1 MITLKLPIQ
10 NKIEIPSIIA
20 REYNSC
26 LRYSYNRFKESMSEK
41 DIRHDIKAKELFKNI
56 DSWFI
61 QCAIKEGQSLFKKN
75 EKVVFGGKKNLRKR
89 YLNKITNFQ
98 WKELRNY
105 SINIIGEAKEK
116 GNRKFNLDIINS
128 NKIVFKPKQGTK
140 IEIQLPKLRTN
151 IKKQLYKLEGLANQ
165 KQIPYTIKLNNQFI
179 WITFDEAIL
188 KQKPEVIQENRC
200 LSIDLNPN
208 YIGYS
213 ILEFDK
219 NKEFK
224 VINTGIFDIT
234 KLNTKLNLA
243 NTHKLQLKQTNKRDF
258 ELFEISKKLI
268 NITKQFKCS
277 QFIVEDLN
285 MKTKNHNKGSAYNRL
300 VNNCWNRNDIV
311 NNLKK
316 RCVINNIKFIEI
328 NPAYTSY
335 IGNILY
341 GSKYP
346 DMIASAIEVGRR
358 GYFKYEKEQFYPE
371 LISKDNLS
379 NLWKEAIDWNYLTW
393 VELCSQIK
401 TLKLKYRSSLTD
413 FKFKVFSLN
422 NINSG
427 VSIYRDIS
435 ACSV

>member
-1 MITLKLPIQ
+1 
-10 NKIEIPSIIA
+10 
-20 REYNSC
+20 
-26 LRYSYNRFKESMSEK
+26 MSEK

-61 QCAIKEGQSLFKKN
+61 QCAILEAKSFFKKN
-75 EKVVFGGKKNLRKR
+75 ENVIFGGKKNLRKR
-89 YLNKITNFQ
+89 YLNKITNSE
-98 WKELRNY
+98 WKELRKY
-105 SINIIGEAKEK
+105 PISIQGSCAYY
-116 GNRKFNLDIINS
+116 GNRKFKLDIINS
-128 NKIVFKPKQGTK
+128 NKIIFKPSRANH
-140 IEIQLPKLRTN
+140 IDIQLPKLRTN
-151 IKKQLYKLEGLANQ
+151 IKKQLYKLEELANQ
-165 KQIPYTIKLNNQFI
+165 KQIPYTIKLNNNFI
-179 WITFDEAIL
+179 WITFDESIL
-188 KQKPEVIQENRC
+188 KEQVTETQENRC

-224 VINTGIFDIT
+224 VINSGVFDIT

-243 NTHKLQLKQTNKRDF
+243 PNHKLQLKQTNKKDF

-268 NITKQFKCS
+268 QITKQFKCS

-285 MKTKNHNKGSAYNRL
+285 MKTKNHNKGVAYNRL

-358 GYFKYEKEQFYPE
+358 GYFKYEKEQFYPM

-379 NLWKEAIDWNYLTW
+379 NLWKEAIDWSYETW

-401 TLKLKYRSSLTD
+401 TLGLKYRSSLTD

-427 VSIYRDIS
+427 VSIYRDVN
-435 ACSV
+435 ACIV

>member
-1 MITLKLPIQ
+1 MLTIKLPIQ
-10 NKIEIPSIIA
+10 NKINTIDLM

-26 LRYSYNRFKESMSEK
+26 MRYSYNRFKDGMPEK

-56 DSWFI
+56 DSWFV
-61 QCAIKEGQSLFKKN
+61 QCAIQEAKICVENNKN
-75 EKVVFGGKKNLRKR
+75 VVFGGKKNLRKR
-89 YLNKITNFQ
+89 YLNKITNSE
-98 WKELRNY
+98 WKELRNHPIY
-105 SINIIGEAKEK
+105 SIGQAVNK
-116 GNRKFNLDIINS
+116 GNRKFDLDIIN
-128 NKIVFKPKQGTK
+128 NNRILFKPKRGTK

-151 IKKQLYKLEGLANQ
+151 VKKQLYKLEELANQ
-165 KQIPYTIKLNNQFI
+165 KQIPYTIKLNNNFI
-179 WITFDEAIL
+179 QVTFDASIL
-188 KQKPEVIQENRC
+188 KQKQESLNENRC

-224 VINTGIFDIT
+224 VINSGVFDIT
-234 KLNTKLNLA
+234 KLNNKLNLA
-243 NTHKLQLKQTNKRDF
+243 SNHKKQLKQTNKRDF
-258 ELFEISKKLI
+258 ELFEISKRLI

-285 MKTKNHNKGSAYNRL
+285 TKGKNHNKGSAYNRL
-300 VNNCWNRNDIV
+300 VNNCWNRNNIV
-311 NNLKK
+311 SNLKK
-316 RCVINNIKFIEI
+316 RCIINNIKFIEI

-358 GYFKYEKEQFYPE
+358 GYYKYEKEQFYPV

-401 TLKLKYRSSLTD
+401 TLKLKYRSSLEK
-413 FKFKVFSLN
+413 FKFKVFSLH
-422 NINSG
+422 NINSRVNLYSFG
-427 VSIYRDIS
+427 
-435 ACSV
+435 